1 MEFVAQPRPVDE
13 SRTANVDQDTPV
25 LLRNIHHEVDGDF
38 LWDLTRIRNIPALP
52 VSDLAGNEDRITF
65 TGRQRPAEY
74 TAGIFDVA
82 TRILA
87 LHDLPHGVTH
97 TMVAKYWQ
105 LIIPELGRFR
115 FDPILEQRAADLVMT
130 AGGFARFSTSLA
142 HMGNEQ
148 RLRGLGLTDDHILD
162 LIRTYSS
169 PNIVITLS
177 IDPRAENA
185 GTLSVNRIRDLANA
199 LLGLGRKHVK
209 KLSLVVEDEAGDRF
223 PVNLLKDRI
232 MESEDL
238 TPEEA
243 AEVTDEIRYRAIRN
257 AWGSRKNELRARYRD
272 VE

>member
-1 MEFVAQPRPVDE
+1 VVR
-13 SRTANVDQDTPV
+13 
-25 LLRNIHHEVDGDF
+25 
-38 LWDLTRIRNIPALP
+38 
-52 VSDLAGNEDRITF
+52 
-65 TGRQRPAEY
+65 
-74 TAGIFDVA
+74 
-82 TRILA
+82 
-87 LHDLPHGVTH
+87 
-97 TMVAKYWQ
+97 
-105 LIIPELGRFR
+105 RFH
-115 FDPILEQRAADLVMT
+115 
-130 AGGFARFSTSLA
+130 FARA
-142 HMGNEQ
+142 YGK
-148 RLRGLGLTDDHILD
+148 RAKAAWLGLTDDHILD

-185 GTLSVNRIRDLANA
+185 ELCQLTAYGISRTPSWGWAQAREE
-199 LLGLGRKHVK
+199 
-209 KLSLVVEDEAGDRF
+209 LSLVVEDEAGDRF